1 MYIMTHKKFEEEVNT
16 LKDFFECY
24 CKGKHENTKIKIT
37 TLEYQSKIFYLESH
51 LCDECQK
58 GIYYSL
64 SKLQNCPH
72 EIKPRC
78 RKCPAPCYEKEEWK
92 NTAKIMIYS
101 AVKLSLSKMK
111 NRIRNVFS

>member
-1 MYIMTHKKFEEEVNT
+1 MTHKKFEEEVNT

-24 CKGKHENTKIKIT
+24 CKGKHENAKIKIT

>member
-24 CKGKHENTKIKIT
+24 CKGKHENAKIKIT

-78 RKCPAPCYEKEEWK
+78 RKCPAPCYEKQEWK